1 MSFCCS
7 KLKKNDA
14 QTHSVSNDLTH
25 HFCCFSIRHP
35 ELRTAAAAIWGAP
48 ALPRFCW
55 MVRLIRILS
64 GSSRGRPHGSPP
76 AMRWD
81 LEGWRSMKNPSI
93 LMWTT
98 GVKGFD
104 SQPSF
109 LFLGISLCQHW
120 VFAVVFF
127 FLLRAFGSWPHIWNC
142 RPMVIQHSYGESPCY
157 PGWWLT
163 YTSEKWWSESQL
175 GWLFHFQLFLESHKI
190 PWFQSAPSS
199 HILSILNRSLIRRI
213 IQKLT
218 IFHCQ
223 PVTRDISEIPGQV
236 HQGIF
241 KQHQVHGL
249 LFRENGLIWR
259 FFLGFPM
266 GKWTFWSS
274 DLQMGTLGNQV
285 FFDEIKGFHG
295 ISCEHIMNMVDFNET
310 LDLYETVR
318 KP

>member
-1 MSFCCS
+1 MVIFHSCKSLPESRSTHHEF
-7 KLKKNDA
+7 LLQQTEKKWCPN
-14 QTHSVSNDLTH
+14 HSVSNDLTH

-127 FLLRAFGSWPHIWNC
+127 SFYELLGADH
-142 RPMVIQHSYGESPCY
+142 
-157 PGWWLT
+157 
-163 YTSEKWWSESQL
+163 TSGTVAL
-175 GWLFHFQLFLESHKI
+175 WLFNIAMENHHVILVGGWPTHLKNDGVKVSWDDYSISNCFWKVIKFHG
-190 PWFQSAPSS
+190 SS
-199 HILSILNRSLIRRI
+199 
-213 IQKLT
+213 
-218 IFHCQ
+218 
-223 PVTRDISEIPGQV
+223 
-236 HQGIF
+236 
-241 KQHQVHGL
+241 QHQAVIFYPFWIGL
-249 LFRENGLIWR
+249 L
-259 FFLGFPM
+259 
-266 GKWTFWSS
+266 
-274 DLQMGTLGNQV
+274 
-285 FFDEIKGFHG
+285 
-295 ISCEHIMNMVDFNET
+295 
-310 LDLYETVR
+310 
-318 KP
+318 